1 MSLVPFGVYSLERGL
16 GWWPKGKDPG
26 VFQEFR
32 DYVRPSWV
40 LMEIAAIIVGVIY
53 IWFVRFPFL
62 LAPVSFSLW
71 FLSIDLAPLLPH
83 YTSNLFQTRYWVSLV
98 FGLATI
104 MAGFR
109 VEITLGSHPD
119 FGLYIFGIFLF

>member
-71 FLSIDLAPLLPH
+71 FLSMDLAPLL
-83 YTSNLFQTRYWVSLV
+83 YLIIRAIYSKLDV
-98 FGLATI
+98 
-104 MAGFR
+104 GFPWCLDWLQSWLDS
-109 VEITLGSHPD
+109 E
-119 FGLYIFGIFLF
+119 